1 MITRLRYPKGY
12 QFFDAN
18 GAPLALG
25 NLYYYAAGT
34 TTPQDTYSDSAG
46 TILNTNPL
54 VLDGSGRV
62 DVDVYLGST
71 ANYKEVL
78 VTAST
83 TVSPWPDDNIPLAAQ
98 ADWNATSGPNQILN
112 KPTLAAVATSGSYTD
127 LSNTP
132 ATNAPFTGDS
142 GAGGTSGLVPAP
154 AAGDAVGN
162 MFLSAAGGWATPPGA
177 SGSAATNL
185 SIAETSA
192 NVSIGSSSGTGVT
205 IPAATSTAAGVL
217 DAARAAKIDGL
228 AAVAVS
234 GSYGDLANK
243 PGNMNAATTSTA
255 GQAGFVPAPAAGQN
269 ALFLR
274 GDATWGLPTVSTDLS
289 GSETANSI
297 SILSS
302 TGAGVTFGAAT
313 STSPGVLDS
322 ARASKIDSLATV
334 ATSGS
339 YADLTNTPSIPS
351 IPSSLA
357 GQNIDNVAR
366 LGINT
371 ADTGN
376 LLSVNAPSVLFS
388 NSADMR
394 ATISKGASSNMA
406 VVDFQDNFS
415 ARAQLGLLGN
425 DSFTISTSPDG
436 STFNS
441 AIVATAAGA
450 VSFPNT
456 GGFTGDS
463 GSGGG
468 SGLVPAPGAGTAA
481 AGGFLKADGTWSV
494 PPGTA
499 SVMTGASSSAAG
511 TSGLVPVPSSGQQ
524 ANFLRG
530 DGTWEQ
536 MSAAQ
541 VSGLAPSAMVDTTN
555 ASNIT
560 SGTLAASRI
569 ANLSATYLTVSSA
582 GANNGVATLDSGGK
596 LTASQI
602 PASVTGAVVYQGTW
616 NASTNTP
623 TLSSGVGTKGYYYKV
638 SVAGTAA
645 IDGNSQW
652 NVGDTIIFDGSTWD
666 KIDGISNEVV
676 SVAGLYGVISA
687 SGLKSALAISSG
699 DVSGLGALA
708 TQSSVNLASQALS
721 GAYTVALNA
730 TTNTSLSLPASGTL
744 ATTSQLTAGNISGLA
759 ASATTDTTNASNIA
773 SGTLPA
779 ARLPNPS
786 ASTLGGIQ
794 SGAASTN
801 QFMTGINTSGVP
813 QFAQPS
819 ASNISGLGSLATL
832 SAVNNS
838 SWSGT
843 ALSIAN
849 GGTGQGT
856 ASAAFNALSPMSAA
870 GDIIYG
876 GAAGAG
882 TRLPAGTSSQVLI
895 GGTAPSWGAVNLGS
909 MVTGNLPAASVS
921 GLGALATQSS
931 VNLASQALS
940 GSYTVALNAT
950 ADTSLSLPASGTLA
964 TTSQLT
970 AGNISGLAASA
981 TTDTTNASNI
991 TSGTL
996 PAARLPN
1003 PSASAL
1009 GGVQSAAAST
1019 NQFMTGINT
1028 SGVPQFA
1035 QPSASNISGLG
1046 ALATQSSVNLASQA
1060 ISGSYTVALNATA
1073 NTSATLPKEGQILT
1087 GVSGK
1092 TYSIK
1097 HDGSGD
1103 FTNLNTALAYLTYA
1117 QPLGGATLN
1126 LDAGIHNY
1134 SSVVYVGQNCFKAT
1148 SINGATPISTT
1159 VTSVASSSGSAGAW
1173 SLVLNVGSTA
1183 GISTGMYAAIYNAS
1197 GGTNPTYLEGAWPIT
1212 AVGSG
1217 TITVSTTHRASAAPS
1232 GAATATL
1239 VVMPTVL
1246 TFAGC
1251 DGFEIWDGAS
1261 AINMQNVCIV
1271 GNGTAG
1277 TSGISLQDL
1286 GRLNLSGVMAIAG
1299 FGGYGLY
1306 ANLNSECN
1314 GVTLL
1319 CSGNGQFGIAL
1330 DSHAILDI
1338 SNEIVASGN
1347 GNAGIYASGYSL
1359 VRAAGASTTYTLTTS
1374 GNVGDGAYM
1383 FSGGVL
1389 DAGKGGQAT
1398 GNSGYGWHSASGGFF
1413 AYNFLYSD
1421 GNNTLG
1427 FSNCV
1432 LPLNYSLLA
1441 ETPVAGTF
1449 EWDRHAPYFSPVAGV
1464 RGVVPAF
1471 QHSHVTASGGVT
1483 LANVNTAQSFLPSGA
1498 QNFPVEAGV
1507 IYRFRAKILLNMN
1520 TTTACVKNFLIAVAG
1535 GAAFSWIDYLCS
1547 TEQGANAGGS
1557 NSPTVWHSTTAAESV
1572 ISTSSQAQ
1580 YLFHMIEGSFA
1591 MSSGGT
1597 IQPQVQFSAAPGGTC
1612 PNMQGSYFELYTYG
1626 ASAAS
1631 VGLS

>member
-18 GAPLALG
+18 GEPLALG

-54 VLDGSGRV
+54 VLDGSGRL

-78 VTAST
+78 ATAST

-112 KPTLAAVATSGSYTD
+112 KPTLAAIATSGSYTD

-132 ATNAPFTGDS
+132 ETNAPFTGDS

-154 AAGDAVGN
+154 AAGDAVAN

-234 GSYGDLANK
+234 GSYADLANK

-297 SILSS
+297 SIMSS

-313 STSPGVLDS
+313 SASAGVLDS
-322 ARASKIDSLATV
+322 TRASKIDSLATV

-351 IPSSLA
+351 IPGSLA

-415 ARAQLGLLGN
+415 GRAQLGLLGN
-425 DSFTISTSPDG
+425 DSFTISTSSDG
-436 STFNS
+436 STFNN

-499 SVMTGASSSAAG
+499 SVMMGASSSAAG
-511 TSGLVPVPSSGQQ
+511 TSGLVPVPSAGQQ

-541 VSGLAPSAMVDTTN
+541 VGGLAPSAMVDTTN

-560 SGTLAASRI
+560 SGTLAASRV
-569 ANLSATYLTVSSA
+569 ANLSATYLAVSSA

-596 LTASQI
+596 LTMSQI

-623 TLSSGVGTKGYYYKV
+623 TLSSGAGTKGYYYKV

-645 IDGNSQW
+645 IDGNCQW

-676 SVAGLYGVISA
+676 SVAGLYGAISA

-708 TQSSVNLASQALS
+708 TQSSVNLASQVVS

-730 TTNTSLSLPASGTL
+730 TANANLSLPASGTL

-759 ASATTDTTNASNIA
+759 ASATTDTTNASH
-773 SGTLPA
+773 
-779 ARLPNPS
+779 
-786 ASTLGGIQ
+786 
-794 SGAASTN
+794 
-801 QFMTGINTSGVP
+801 
-813 QFAQPS
+813 
-819 ASNISGLGSLATL
+819 
-832 SAVNNS
+832 
-838 SWSGT
+838 
-843 ALSIAN
+843 
-849 GGTGQGT
+849 
-856 ASAAFNALSPMSAA
+856 
-870 GDIIYG
+870 
-876 GAAGAG
+876 
-882 TRLPAGTSSQVLI
+882 
-895 GGTAPSWGAVNLGS
+895 
-909 MVTGNLPAASVS
+909 
-921 GLGALATQSS
+921 
-931 VNLASQALS
+931 
-940 GSYTVALNAT
+940 
-950 ADTSLSLPASGTLA
+950 
-964 TTSQLT
+964 
-970 AGNISGLAASA
+970 
-981 TTDTTNASNI
+981 I

-996 PAARLPN
+996 PAAQLPN

-1009 GGVQSAAAST
+1009 GGVQSAAASS
-1019 NQFMTGINT
+1019 NQFMTGIST

-1060 ISGSYTVALNATA
+1060 ISGSYTIALNATA

-1092 TYSIK
+1092 NYNIYYN
-1097 HDGSGD
+1097 GSGD
-1103 FTNLNTALAYLTYA
+1103 FADINAALAYLSYA
-1117 QPLGGATLN
+1117 QPLGGANLN
-1126 LDAGIHNY
+1126 LNAGTHSY
-1134 SSVVYVGQNCFKAT
+1134 SSTVYVGQNCFKSV
-1148 SINGATPISTT
+1148 SINGATPINTT
-1159 VTSVASSSGSAGAW
+1159 VTSVASSTGSAGAW
-1173 SLVLNVGSTA
+1173 SLTLNVGSTA
-1183 GISTGMYAAIYNAS
+1183 GIGTGMYAAIYNSS
-1197 GGTNPTYLEGAWPIT
+1197 GGTNSTYLEGVWTIT

-1217 TITVSTTHRASAAPS
+1217 TITISTTHRASAAPS

-1239 VVMPTVL
+1239 AVMPTVL
-1246 TFAGC
+1246 KFSGC
-1251 DGFEIWDGAS
+1251 DGFDIWDGAS
-1261 AINMQNVCIV
+1261 AINLQNVCVV

-1277 TSGISLQDL
+1277 TSGVSLQDM
-1286 GRLNLSGVMAIAG
+1286 GRLNFGGVLAIAG
-1299 FGGYGLY
+1299 FGGYGFY
-1306 ANLNSECN
+1306 ANLNSEAN
-1314 GVTLL
+1314 GSTLL
-1319 CSGNGQFGIAL
+1319 CSGNGQLGVAL
-1330 DSHAILDI
+1330 DSHAVLDVA
-1338 SNEIVASGN
+1338 NEIVSSGN
-1347 GNAGIYASGYSL
+1347 GAAGIYASGGSL
-1359 VRAAGASTTYTLTTS
+1359 VRSAGASTAYTMTTS
-1374 GNVGDGAYM
+1374 GNAGDGAYL

-1389 DAGKGGQAT
+1389 DPGKGAQAS
-1398 GNSGYGWHSASGGFF
+1398 GNSGYGFRSNGGGLF
-1413 AYNFLYSD
+1413 AYNFLYNG
-1421 GNNTLG
+1421 GNNASGL
-1427 FSNCV
+1427 FDNV
-1432 LPLNYSLLA
+1432 WQLNISTLA
-1441 ETPVAGTF
+1441 ETPIGGAL
-1449 EWDRHAPYFSPVAGV
+1449 EWDTQAPYFSPVAGV

-1483 LANVNTAQSFLPSGA
+1483 LANSASAQSFLPSGA
-1498 QNFPVEAGV
+1498 QNFPVQAGV
-1507 IYRFRAKILLNMN
+1507 IYRFRAKLLLNMN
-1520 TTTACVKNFLIAVAG
+1520 TTTTCIKNILFSTG
-1535 GAAFSWIDYLCS
+1535 SGAAFSWIDYLCS
-1547 TEQGANAGGS
+1547 TEQASGAGGS
-1557 NSPTVWHSTTAAESV
+1557 NSPTVWHNTTAAEAA
-1572 ISTSSQAQ
+1572 ISLTSQAQ
-1580 YLFHMIEGSFA
+1580 YLFHMIEGTFV

-1597 IQPQVQFSAAPGGTC
+1597 IQPQIQFSAAPGGTC
-1612 PNMQGSYFELYTYG
+1612 TNMQGSYFELYTYG